1 MSLIAVSQRVEVDS
15 QFGERR
21 DCLDRLW
28 TKFMMACGLTL
39 SPLSQEVGPPLSCTP
54 GLRQTKMYSLARSS
68 GRSHRPIEYR
78 V

>member
-28 TKFMMACGLTL
+28 TKFYD
-39 SPLSQEVGPPLSCTP
+39 
-54 GLRQTKMYSLARSS
+54 GLRSDADS
-68 GRSHRPIEYR
+68 GAE
-78 V
+78 